1 MLKKLLMMSFA
12 AFALAA
18 CNDEADEGVQY
29 ASSNPEIVDGVYSGQ
44 TMHFYGTATVTNTTD
59 NSTYTDPETWFEIHG
74 DKGLVVYMHQTRFA
88 ASMPAQ
94 EMRIY
99 RIPYTPG
106 EGASLSFSEPT
117 FTPEAELPNTEGGGS
132 SYQEV
137 PQFALTDL
145 EGSIEE
151 TRLHMAFTCM
161 GTYRMEYEGRLLVK
175 K

>member
-1 MLKKLLMMSFA
+1 MLKKLLLMGFA

-29 ASSNPEIVDGVYSGQ
+29 ATSNPEIVDGVYSGQ
-44 TMHFYGTATVTNTTD
+44 TMHFYGTATVTNTSD
-59 NSTYTDPETWFEIHG
+59 GSTYTDPEAWFEIHG

-88 ASMPAQ
+88 AAMPAL
-94 EMRIY
+94 EMRLY

-106 EGASLSFSEPT
+106 EGASLSFSEST
-117 FTPEAELPNTEGGGS
+117 FTPEAELPNTEDGGS

-137 PQFALTDL
+137 PQFALTNL